1 MFQDPDSTMTILR
14 ARPPMPSSLPV
25 RSALRTAPGARSP
38 QFLVGWETKH
48 SGWWS
53 SLGTLF
59 TRARLSPLRESIV
72 LFRSTP
78 VAPFRFPGGSVTVS
92 VLLHCVALLVLPFLL
107 ALPPGRDIA
116 SVAAYSEPG
125 KIYYRITRH
134 DPFEKLPRIA
144 PVGTG
149 GHPGAG
155 TSDLRLPTL
164 GGTAPHQRIIIV
176 SKPVHPDNHRQT
188 IYQPVTPPDLK
199 ITMDLKLP
207 NVIGGTL
214 ANVAKPQIHF
224 NPKDS
229 KPSQA
234 RKAMANAAA
243 PSLANPATPSSL
255 PDPTISQPH
264 LAVPI
269 NANSSRP
276 AQWQGVTTT
285 ATAPSLAAPNATP
298 SMNLGDSSI
307 SQANSP
313 ARPAEVLATGEI
325 SGDGKT
331 LSISKSGVP
340 AAGDGSGVVIIGV
353 DPSEAAALLNLP
365 PGNRWGDFSISPGG
379 GRPGSPGG
387 TPAGAAT
394 VGNGASG
401 PGGDRSTGVG
411 SGEAGGGGGKAGASG
426 TLSITGSAA
435 GKGDAMLDPSIVRDM
450 VYPVPAS
457 LVLRRNALIVSAG
470 PMGGG
475 GLDAYGALH
484 CGKIYTVFL
493 PMPGKGWT
501 LQFCQSGNSAAKP
514 PTQNYSPVVHLEN
527 GLLPPDVEAR
537 FDFRRLPVPFEKKNK
552 MIVLKGV
559 IKEDGTV
566 ENLQVYQ
573 SIVPQM
579 DEAARAAFS
588 RWKFKPAMKE
598 GKAVAVDI
606 LVGVPTEPPA
616 NRAQ

>member
-1 MFQDPDSTMTILR
+1 MFQDQDSAMTLLR
-14 ARPPMPSSLPV
+14 ARPPVPSNRTPRATL
-25 RSALRTAPGARSP
+25 RSAVGARSP
-38 QFLVGWETKH
+38 EFLVRWEGKH
-48 SGWWS
+48 WGWWH
-53 SLGTLF
+53 SLKALCA
-59 TRARLSPLRESIV
+59 RVRLSPLKESIV

-78 VAPFRFPGGSVTVS
+78 VAPFRFPGGSVTAS
-92 VLLHCVALLVLPFLL
+92 ILLHLVGMLVLPFLL
-107 ALPPGRDIA
+107 ALPPGGDLTSA
-116 SVAAYSEPG
+116 AAYTEPE
-125 KIYYRITRH
+125 KIYYRLTVH

-144 PVGTG
+144 PSGTG

-155 TSDLRLPTL
+155 SSELRLPIL
-164 GGTAPHQRIIIV
+164 GATAPHQRIIIV

-207 NVIGGTL
+207 NIIGGTS

-224 NPKDS
+224 NAKDS
-229 KPSQA
+229 KPAQA
-234 RKAMANAAA
+234 RKVIANAAA
-243 PSLANPATPSSL
+243 PSLASPATAMNL
-255 PDPTISQPH
+255 PDPSVSQPH
-264 LAVPI
+264 LPVPI

-276 AQWQGVTTT
+276 AQWQSVMTT
-285 ATAPSLAAPNATP
+285 ASAPALASPSATAA
-298 SMNLGDSSI
+298 MNLGDSSI

-313 ARPAEVLATGEI
+313 VRPAEVLATGEI

-331 LSISKSGVP
+331 VSVSKSGMP
-340 AAGDGSGVVIIGV
+340 SAGDGSGVVIIGV
-353 DPSEAAALLNLP
+353 DPSEAATLLNLP

-387 TPAGAAT
+387 TTAGAASA
-394 VGNGASG
+394 GHEGGGA
-401 PGGDRSTGVG
+401 GGDRSTGVG
-411 SGEAGGGGGKAGASG
+411 AGESGGGGGRAGSPG
-426 TLSITGSAA
+426 TLSITGSAG
-435 GKGDAMLDPSIVRDM
+435 GKGEAMLDPTIIRDM

-493 PMPGKGWT
+493 PMPGRGWT
-501 LQFCQSGNSAAKP
+501 LQFCQSGSTAAKP
-514 PTQNYSPVVHLEN
+514 AMQDRSPVVHLEN

-566 ENLQVYQ
+566 AGLQVYQ
-573 SIVPQM
+573 SIVPGM
-579 DEAARAAFS
+579 DEAARVAFS
-588 RWKFKPAMKE
+588 RWKFKPAIKE

-606 LVGVPTEPPA
+606 LVGVPTEPPPGHT
-616 NRAQ
+616 Q